1 MSLKISI
8 AKSAVILA
16 AFSFCAS
23 TVQAQRVSDK
33 QLDQLTEAY
42 FLHSAELLKEMIA
55 VKNDAAIPEHVEAN
69 IAYAQRVFTSRGFTI
84 EMLETSGIPLMLA
97 TYEPKRAKRTLLT
110 YLHVDG
116 QAVDLSK
123 WLQPDPYDVVL
134 KKPTT
139 EGGYVALEW
148 STLSEAYDPEMRFF
162 GRSTS
167 DDKGPLAM
175 FLGAWDALTS
185 VKKLP
190 QYGIKMI
197 VDFEEE
203 QGSPSLPEAV
213 TLYEDKLKADAM
225 LIFDGPR
232 HVSNLPTLTFGAR
245 GIATITLETFG
256 PKLAQHS
263 GHYGNYAP
271 NPALMLAQALASMKD
286 ERGRVV
292 IKGFYD
298 NVNITAEEKAMLDAV
313 PDDEQAIQKR
323 LGIARPDAVGGS
335 YQESIQYP
343 SLNIRG
349 LRSAWVGA
357 EVRTIVPATALA
369 EIDVRLVPEVDPVRL
384 IQLVK
389 SHLESQGFVVL
400 DNRQPTDEERAQHS
414 KFISMHSSISYQ
426 AFRTPFDSE
435 VSVWLSEIM
444 KRSFDEP
451 LVSVRMS
458 GGSIP
463 ISPFVDGLGI
473 DAVTIPTVNAD
484 NNQHSP
490 NENLRVQNLKDGLRT
505 LIAVLSAEP
514 Y

>member
-1 MSLKISI
+1 MNLRIDRL
-8 AKSAVILA
+8 KSAALVA
-16 AFSFCAS
+16 AFSLS
-23 TVQAQRVSDK
+23 LNVVQAQRLSSNE
-33 QLDQLTEAY
+33 LDRLTESY
-42 FLHSAELLKEMIA
+42 FMHSAELLKEMIA
-55 VKNDAAIPEHVEAN
+55 VKNDAAIAEHVTAN
-69 IAYAQRVFTSRGFTI
+69 IAYAQKVFSERGFSI

-97 TYEPKRAKRTLLT
+97 TYEPKRPKRTLLT
-110 YLHVDG
+110 YVHVDG

-123 WLQPDPYDVVL
+123 WNQPDPYAVVL
-134 KKPTT
+134 KRPTAD
-139 EGGYVALEW
+139 GGFEQLPW
-148 STLSEAYDPEMRFF
+148 SNLKEAYDPELRLF

-175 FLGAWDALTS
+175 FLAAWDALTE

-190 QYGIKMI
+190 DYRIKMVI
-197 VDFEEE
+197 DFEEE

-213 TLYEDKLKADAM
+213 TLHRDKLTADAM

-245 GIATITLETFG
+245 GISTVTLETYG

-271 NPALMLAQALASMKD
+271 NPAFMLAQALASMKD
-286 ERGRVV
+286 ERGRVL

-298 NVNITAEEKAMLDAV
+298 NVNISAADKAILDAV
-313 PDDEQAIQKR
+313 PDDEQAIKER
-323 LGIARPDAVGGS
+323 LGFATADAVGRT

-349 LRSAWVGA
+349 LRSAWVGD

-369 EIDVRLVPEVDPVRL
+369 EIDIRLVPEVNPERL
-384 IQLVK
+384 INLVRA
-389 SHLESQGFVVL
+389 HLESQGFLVL
-400 DNRQPTDEERAQHS
+400 DREPTQEERMAHS
-414 KFISMHSSISYQ
+414 KIMRMQSSISYQ
-426 AFRTPFDSE
+426 AFRTPFDAE
-435 VSVWLSEIM
+435 VSVWLSNIM
-444 KRSFDEP
+444 KKTFSEP

-490 NENLRVQNLKDGLRT
+490 NENLRAQNLKDGLRT
-505 LIAVLSAEP
+505 LIAVLSAES

>member
-1 MSLKISI
+1 MRQRLDRLQRAAII
-8 AKSAVILA
+8 A
-16 AFSFCAS
+16 AFLLSFS
-23 TVQAQRVSDK
+23 SVDAQRLSPAE
-33 QLDQLTEAY
+33 LDRLTEAY

-55 VKNDAAIPEHVEAN
+55 VKNDAAIAEHVTAN
-69 IAYAQRVFTSRGFTI
+69 IAYAQKVFSARGFTI
-84 EMLETSGIPLMLA
+84 EMLKTSGIPLMLA
-97 TYEPKRAKRTLLT
+97 TYEPKRPKRTLLT
-110 YLHVDG
+110 YVHVDG
-116 QAVDLSK
+116 QAVDPSK
-123 WLQPDPYDVVL
+123 WNQPDPYAVVL
-134 KKPTT
+134 KQPAAD
-139 EGGYVALEW
+139 GGFEEVPW
-148 STLSEAYDPEMRFF
+148 SNLKEAYDPELRLF

-175 FLGAWDALTS
+175 FLGAWDALAE

-190 QYGIKMI
+190 EYRIKMV

-213 TLYEDKLKADAM
+213 TLHSDKLKADAM

-245 GIATITLETFG
+245 GISTVTLESFG

-286 ERGRVV
+286 ERGRVL

-298 NVNITAEEKAMLDAV
+298 NVNISAADKALLDAV
-313 PDDEQAIQKR
+313 PDDEKATRER
-323 LGIARPDAVGGS
+323 LGFATPDAVGRT

-349 LRSAWVGA
+349 LSSAWVGD

-369 EIDVRLVPEVDPVRL
+369 EIDIRLVPEVNPERL
-384 IQLVK
+384 IKMVRA
-389 SHLESQGFVVL
+389 HLESQGFLVL
-400 DNRQPTDEERAQHS
+400 DREPNQEERMAHS
-414 KFISMHSSISYQ
+414 KIMRMQSSISYQ
-426 AFRTPFDSE
+426 AFRTPFDAE
-435 VSVWLSEIM
+435 VSVWLSNIM
-444 KRSFDEP
+444 KKTFSDP

-490 NENLRVQNLKDGLRT
+490 NENLRAQNLKDGLRT
-505 LIAVLSAEP
+505 LIAVLSAES

>member
-1 MSLKISI
+1 MKTILKQSLK
-8 AKSAVILA
+8 AALVA
-16 AFSFCAS
+16 AFSLS
-23 TVQAQRVSDK
+23 LHPLDAQRVSTAE
-33 QLDQLTEAY
+33 LDRLTDAY
-42 FLHSAELLKEMIA
+42 FLPAAELLKEMIA
-55 VKNDAAIPEHVEAN
+55 VKNDAAIAEHVTAN
-69 IAYAQRVFTSRGFTI
+69 IDYAKRVFSSRGFSI

-116 QAVDLSK
+116 QAVDPSK
-123 WLQPDPYDVVL
+123 WDQPDPYAVVL
-134 KKPTT
+134 KRPMTD
-139 EGGYVALEW
+139 GGFEAVPWNTLE
-148 STLSEAYDPEMRFF
+148 EAYDPELRLF

-175 FLGAWDALTS
+175 FLAAWDALTE
-185 VKKLP
+185 VNKLP
-190 QYGIKMI
+190 DYRIKMV

-213 TLYEDKLKADAM
+213 TRYRDKLTSDAM

-245 GIATITLETFG
+245 GIATITLEAYG

-271 NPALMLAQALASMKD
+271 NPALLLSQALASMKD
-286 ERGRVV
+286 DRGRVL
-292 IKGFYD
+292 IKGYYD
-298 NVNITAEEKAMLDAV
+298 NVTLSAADKVLLDAV
-313 PDDEQAIQKR
+313 PDDERAIRER
-323 LGIARPDAVGGS
+323 LGFATPDAVGRT

-349 LRSAWVGA
+349 LRSAWVGD

-369 EIDVRLVPEVDPVRL
+369 ELDIRLVPEVNAERL
-384 IQLVK
+384 INLVR
-389 SHLESQGFVVL
+389 SHLEAQGFLVL
-400 DNRQPTDEERAQHS
+400 DRAPTQEERMKHS
-414 KFISMHSSISYQ
+414 KIMRMQSSISYQ
-426 AFRTPFDSE
+426 AFRTPFDAE
-435 VSVWLSEIM
+435 VSVWLSNIM
-444 KRSFDEP
+444 KKTFSEP

-490 NENLRVQNLKDGLRT
+490 NENLRAQNLKDGLRT
-505 LIAVLSAEP
+505 LIAVLSAASF
-514 Y
+514 